1 MMDSLLARSAAPL
14 AIVAGALVVVTRV
27 VGLLTAPS
35 DSEALK
41 VVVLTATHAINSV
54 ASIVAYAML
63 VLALVACHS
72 LQAPAAGVLGVIGL
86 GAAILGSVFMAGD
99 WWFEAFAVPWL
110 AEVVPGALD
119 HPASGRLLLG
129 SFMSFVLFGMGW
141 LLYGIASVRAHVFP
155 AALSWAVVASGLLS
169 GIPSAFVTYG
179 GSVILGLAFIL
190 LGAWLMRS
198 GKPRNAD
205 AAGGHKADQLDRS
218 LLTELP

>member
-14 AIVAGALVVVTRV
+14 AIVAGALVVVTRM

-110 AEVVPGALD
+110 AQVVPVVLD
-119 HPASGRLLLG
+119 NPASGRLLLG
-129 SFMSFVLFGMGW
+129 SLMSFVLFGIGW
-141 LLYGIASVRAHVFP
+141 LLYGIASVRARVFP
-155 AALSWAVVASGLLS
+155 TALSWAVVASGLLS
-169 GIPSAFVTYG
+169 AIPIMAYVIYG
-179 GSVILGLAFIL
+179 GSVILGLAFIV

-198 GKPRNAD
+198 GNPRD
-205 AAGGHKADQLDRS
+205 AHGAAASPADQPDRS
-218 LLTELP
+218 RLA